1 MHVAR
6 ILVKESSCVIPSGG
20 STGCCNKRIDVDL
33 DFVGVGV
40 LEWVDEE
47 SIGLFFDIP
56 WCGIKRDVS
65 LLQDEALLSL

>member
-1 MHVAR
+1 MPVAR

-20 STGCCNKRIDVDL
+20 SSGCCNKRIDVDL

-40 LEWVDEE
+40 LEWVDKE

-56 WCGIKRDVS
+56 W
-65 LLQDEALLSL
+65 